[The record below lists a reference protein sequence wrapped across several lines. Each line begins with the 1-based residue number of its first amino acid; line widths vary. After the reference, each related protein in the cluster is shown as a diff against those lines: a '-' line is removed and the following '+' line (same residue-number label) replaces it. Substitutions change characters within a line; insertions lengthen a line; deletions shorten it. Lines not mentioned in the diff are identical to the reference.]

1 MLYYRGKQKERTK
14 YMDYKEMIRLGI
26 HKMTPAEMLK
36 YFPYEAPIEEQ
47 VYDSL
52 MGFLIPECTLDWV
65 ENIFVPG
72 QPCYE
77 SYHKMSVAYD
87 RLLDR
92 LGLVD
97 EDRDAEVMVSSLIEH
112 ARIIGYKM
120 FEYGKE

>member
-1 MLYYRGKQKERTK
+1 
-14 YMDYKEMIRLGI
+14 MDYQEMIRLGI

-36 YFPYEAPIEEQ
+36 YFPYDVPIEEQ

-72 QPCYE
+72 HPCHDT
-77 SYHKMSVAYD
+77 YHAMRVAYD

-92 LGLVD
+92 LGLTD
-97 EDRDAEVMVSSLIEH
+97 EDRDAEIMIGNLMEH
-112 ARIIGYKM
+112 ARIVGCKM
-120 FEYGKE
+120 FEYGREYERQQTQE